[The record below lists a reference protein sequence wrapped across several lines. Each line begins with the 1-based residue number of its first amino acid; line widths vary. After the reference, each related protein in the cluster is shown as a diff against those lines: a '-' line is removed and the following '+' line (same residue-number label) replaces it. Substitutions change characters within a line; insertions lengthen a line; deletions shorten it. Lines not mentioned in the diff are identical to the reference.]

1 MKILLSFASF
11 SMAFLMVIAY
21 GNAQPL
27 FEVQRESFCKA
38 IQGREPIS
46 PFSGDA
52 EIKKGEAVFL
62 WMEITAGERALTML
76 EAKKQMPIYHAWASE
91 FGVTDMIDIGI
102 TKEKW
107 LEQADAI
114 RSEFKKRGFFTWR
127 TQSMKR
133 NFKEGRWYISIL
145 DANKRPVRKVGFGV
159 KAFRPELVI
168 RFTDQGH

>member
-1 MKILLSFASF
+1 
-11 SMAFLMVIAY
+11 
-21 GNAQPL
+21 
-27 FEVQRESFCKA
+27 
-38 IQGREPIS
+38 
-46 PFSGDA
+46 
-52 EIKKGEAVFL
+52 
-62 WMEITAGERALTML
+62 
-76 EAKKQMPIYHAWASE
+76 
-91 FGVTDMIDIGI
+91 MIDIGI